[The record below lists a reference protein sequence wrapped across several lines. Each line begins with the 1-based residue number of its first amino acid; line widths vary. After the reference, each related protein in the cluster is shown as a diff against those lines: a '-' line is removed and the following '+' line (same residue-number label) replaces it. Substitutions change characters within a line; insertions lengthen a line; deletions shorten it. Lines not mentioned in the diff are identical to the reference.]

1 MTRIALLLLLSW
13 WMTPLLAQQ
22 TETIYLDSTDQS
34 ANLYVVVYPE
44 QLPYK
49 GVLFLIPGFA
59 ERPKHVL
66 SETDL
71 PKYAAQQGL
80 LTVIPTFKTGVTSF
94 GIDNATQQSF
104 REILEHVVFKF
115 HLSPF
120 KFYIGGFSIGG
131 SCALR
136 FAELANQD
144 DYQYK
149 PTAVFAID
157 PPLDFERLYH
167 SYKRNVRLAVKTRPN
182 FESVYMIG
190 RIEQEMGGSPEQAR
204 ANYYQ
209 YSPYSFS
216 DTTQTAIKS
225 LLQTP
230 IRIYTEP
237 DINWWLTERGSDY
250 SAINALDASCMM
262 NELNRLGNK
271 KACLITTQGKGFRKE
286 NNMRHPH
293 SWNIVEAAELVEWL
307 FLQQR
312 P

>member
-1 MTRIALLLLLSW
+1 MTRIALFLMLWLR
-13 WMTPLLAQQ
+13 TTHFFAQQ

-34 ANLYVVVYPE
+34 ANLYLVVYPE
-44 QLPYK
+44 TSPYK
-49 GVLFLIPGFA
+49 GVLFLLPGFA
-59 ERPKHVL
+59 EKPKHVL
-66 SETDL
+66 SETNL

-94 GIDNATQQSF
+94 GIDHATQQSF
-104 REILEHVVFKF
+104 QEILEHVISRF
-115 HLSPF
+115 HLSNF

-136 FAELANQD
+136 FAELANQND
-144 DYQYK
+144 DPHK

-167 SYKRNVRLAVKTRPN
+167 SYKRNVRLSVNARPN

-190 RIEQEMGGSPEQAR
+190 RIEQEMGGSPEQVR
-204 ANYYQ
+204 ASYYQ
-209 YSPYSFS
+209 HSPYSFS
-216 DTTQTAIKS
+216 DTTQSAIQH

-237 DINWWLTERGSDY
+237 DINWWIQERGSDY
-250 SAINALDASCMM
+250 SSMNALDASCMI

-271 KACLITTQGKGFRKE
+271 KASLITTENKGYRKE

-293 SWNIVEAAELVEWL
+293 SWSIVEPADLIQWL
-307 FLQQR
+307 YSQ
-312 P
+312 

>member
-1 MTRIALLLLLSW
+1 MTRIALFCLLSL
-13 WMTPLLAQQ
+13 WMSQLFAQK
-22 TETIYLDSTDQS
+22 TETIYLDSTDRS
-34 ANLYVVVYPE
+34 ANLYLVVYPE
-44 QLPYK
+44 KLPYK

-59 ERPKHVL
+59 EKPKHVL

-71 PKYAAQQGL
+71 PLYATQQGL

-94 GIDNATQQSF
+94 GIDSATQQSF
-104 REILEHVVFKF
+104 REILEHVIFKF
-115 HLSPF
+115 HLSNF

-144 DYQYK
+144 NYQYK

-157 PPLDFERLYH
+157 PPLDFERLYD
-167 SYKRNVRLAVKTRPN
+167 SYKRQVRLSVKTRPSV
-182 FESVYMIG
+182 EAVYMIG
-190 RIEQEMGGSPEQAR
+190 RIEQEMGGNPDQAR
-204 ANYYQ
+204 TNYYQ

-216 DTTQTAIKS
+216 DTMQTAIKS

-230 IRIYTEP
+230 IRIYSEP
-237 DINWWLTERGSDY
+237 DIHWWLSERGSDY
-250 SAINALDASCMM
+250 SAMNALDASCMI

-271 KACLITTQGKGFRKE
+271 KATLITTENKGYRKE

-293 SWNIVEAAELVEWL
+293 SWNIMEPTELIQWL
-307 FLQQR
+307 YSQK
-312 P
+312 